1 MRRRRIED
9 FRHFV
14 RKNFRLLT
22 GGLVAMPV
30 PPARQQSVMRKT
42 TRLRVRKQPLGGGL
56 HRFSSRC
63 PLGAELVL
71 NCYRQ
76 QEPFVYLGIQ
86 IPRKYPRPL
95 WLRELAGNL

>member
-14 RKNFRLLT
+14 RKNFRLLP
-22 GGLVAMPV
+22 GGLVAMPI